1 MWGKWHIVVLLNRDE
16 WYGVNDID
24 VYLTGD
30 EQWAEN
36 DI

>member
-1 MWGKWHIVVLLNRDE
+1 MCGKWHIDVLLNRDE

-24 VYLTGD
+24 VCLIGD
-30 EQWAEN
+30 EQWVEN